1 MIMEKLQ
8 FIERTAEYE
17 IIADLAD
24 DCKPL
29 GENEGRTGYFHVC
42 KEGENSLTSGEPMY
56 GFRIGKYEDIMKDWA
71 NHADNIG
78 TLGENEGRIG
88 LFQEVKDWKKEPIIV
103 SEYESNHK
111 PVRLPC

>member
-8 FIERTAEYE
+8 FIEKTAEYE

-29 GENEGRTGYFHVC
+29 GENEGR
-42 KEGENSLTSGEPMY
+42 
-56 GFRIGKYEDIMKDWA
+56 
-71 NHADNIG
+71 
-78 TLGENEGRIG
+78 IG
-88 LFQEVKDWKKEPIIV
+88 LFQEVKDMKKEPIIV

>member
-24 DCKPL
+24 DRKP
-29 GENEGRTGYFHVC
+29 
-42 KEGENSLTSGEPMY
+42 
-56 GFRIGKYEDIMKDWA
+56 
-71 NHADNIG
+71 
-78 TLGENEGRIG
+78 LGENEGRIG
-88 LFQEVKDWKKEPIIV
+88 LFQEVKDMKKEPIIV